1 MEYRIWDKIMCKH
14 STSGLWSITPDG
26 SIYYGNALW
35 PEAEVELF
43 TGHYDNTKWEELTES
58 ERERFVRH
66 NNPSEW
72 KGQKVYI
79 NDVVEGIRGG
89 LRLVGPV
96 KHGWYSHS
104 KCGEYECEHYGLH
117 IQANWKNYESNTGY
131 DLSEMDLKVVGTI
144 HDRDVY
150 EESDNMCSTCKY
162 GWYDSNDIPC
172 NTCMNWVDGYLEAT
186 NYEPNFE
193 SLLGDE

>member
-43 TGHYDNTKWEELTES
+43 TGHYDNTKWEELAES

-72 KGQKVYI
+72 KGKKIYI
-79 NDVVEGIRGG
+79 NDVVEAENIYLKKFIGAVSYG
-89 LRLVGPV
+89 V
-96 KHGWYSHS
+96 YEQS
-104 KCGEYECEHYGLH
+104 KCGEYECSHYGLYVSE
-117 IQANWKNYESNTGY
+117 KGTSLKY
-131 DLSEMDLKVVGTI
+131 DLSELELKVIGNI
-144 HDRDVY
+144 HEQDYYDDNLCSGCKFEGNGCDVR
-150 EESDNMCSTCKY
+150 T
-162 GWYDSNDIPC
+162 C
-172 NTCMNWVDGYLEAT
+172 NTCIDWVDGYLNAK
-186 NYEPNFE
+186 NYEPNFK
-193 SLLGDE
+193 SLLGDK

>member
-14 STSGLWSITPDG
+14 STSGLWSISPDG
-26 SIYYGNALW
+26 SVYYGNALW

-79 NDVVEGIRGG
+79 NDVVEAENIYLKKFIGAVFYG
-89 LRLVGPV
+89 V
-96 KHGWYSHS
+96 YEQS
-104 KCGEYECEHYGLH
+104 KCGDNECSHYGLYVSE
-117 IQANWKNYESNTGY
+117 KGTSLKY
-131 DLSEMDLKVVGTI
+131 DLSELELKIIGNI
-144 HDRDVY
+144 HEQDYDY
-150 EESDNMCSTCKY
+150 DDNLCSGCEFE
-162 GWYDSNDIPC
+162 GNGCDIRPY
-172 NTCMNWVDGYLEAT
+172 NTCIDWVDGYLTAK
-186 NYEPNFE
+186 NYEPNFK

>member
-14 STSGLWSITPDG
+14 STSGLWSISPDG

-35 PEAEVELF
+35 LEAEVELF

-58 ERERFVRH
+58 EREIFVRH

-72 KGQKVYI
+72 KGRKVYI
-79 NDVVEGIRGG
+79 NDVVEAENIYLKKIIGSVSYGI
-89 LRLVGPV
+89 
-96 KHGWYSHS
+96 YEQS
-104 KCGEYECEHYGLH
+104 KCGEYECYHYGLH
-117 IQANWKNYESNTGY
+117 VSEMGNSLKH
-131 DLSEMDLKVVGTI
+131 DLSELDLKVVGTI
-144 HDRDVY
+144 HDRDAY

-186 NYEPNFE
+186 NYEPNFK